1 MGKKIRVA
9 VIGCGGISH
18 NHLDAYQANPD
29 VEIYALC
36 DINEKNL
43 HEKAEKYGVSR
54 LYTDKDKML
63 AELPEID
70 AVSVCTWN
78 AAHAECTIAALNAGK
93 HVLCEKPMALNAPQ
107 AEEMLEAAKKNDRLL
122 MIGFVRRFGNDC
134 KIVKDL
140 IEHDRMGDI
149 YYAKATYLRRK
160 GCPGGWFGDKA
171 RSGGGPL
178 IDLGVHVIDL
188 TRYLMGNPKPVS
200 VYGATFHKLGDRHE
214 LKGQA
219 GYQSMSRSEGVQ
231 DVFNVEDMATAMVRY
246 DNGAVLQVEASF
258 SLNIAHDTGTIEM
271 FGTHGGIK
279 LDPEL
284 TYYGEMD
291 GYMTDVKLA
300 IPTALSFSGLFANE
314 VNHFVHCVQTGEP
327 CRNPAEDG
335 VALMKILDA
344 IYESAR
350 TGHEVVLK

>member
-1 MGKKIRVA
+1 M
-9 VIGCGGISH
+9 
-18 NHLDAYQANPD
+18 
-29 VEIYALC
+29 
-36 DINEKNL
+36 
-43 HEKAEKYGVSR
+43 
-54 LYTDKDKML
+54 
-63 AELPEID
+63 
-70 AVSVCTWN
+70 
-78 AAHAECTIAALNAGK
+78 
-93 HVLCEKPMALNAPQ
+93 
-107 AEEMLEAAKKNDRLL
+107 
-122 MIGFVRRFGNDC
+122 
-134 KIVKDL
+134 
-140 IEHDRMGDI
+140 
-149 YYAKATYLRRK
+149 
-160 GCPGGWFGDKA
+160 
-171 RSGGGPL
+171 
-178 IDLGVHVIDL
+178 
-188 TRYLMGNPKPVS
+188 
-200 VYGATFHKLGDRHE
+200 
-214 LKGQA
+214 
-219 GYQSMSRSEGVQ
+219 
-231 DVFNVEDMATAMVRY
+231 
-246 DNGAVLQVEASF
+246 EASF